1 VSESGPDGAPRELF
15 VCPVSEITV
24 GAFAGVLFLM
34 LIGLL
39 GLLMYGTD
47 RDGALRCLGFSRCQ
61 TTRVVYPRIVE
72 RVVILVPPLPPSRPL
87 IESSVR
93 LQDPSTTGAIRR
105 KKGR

>member
-1 VSESGPDGAPRELF
+1 M
-15 VCPVSEITV
+15 

-47 RDGALRCLGFSRCQ
+47 RDGTSRCLGFSRCQ

-72 RVVILVPPLPPSRPL
+72 PVGILAPLPPSRPL
-87 IESSVR
+87 SEFDVR
-93 LQDPSTTGAIRR
+93 FKDPPTTGAIRR
-105 KKGR
+105 KKGH